1 MSEDI
6 ERDYWFGEPD
16 KGENVKIIDGRRF
29 EYVGRWDYFDA
40 ANNVKKEYKRNGYHV
55 RIIQSKDF
63 YTVFIRR

>member
-1 MSEDI
+1 M
-6 ERDYWFGEPD
+6 
-16 KGENVKIIDGRRF
+16 KVIDGKRF
-29 EYVGRWDYFDA
+29 EYFGRYTYLDA